1 MRNVESVA
9 DVGNTNVNPA
19 GMSGLGGGD
28 GGGDGEM
35 AESGGPAGGELNT
48 INHLCVSAIARRS
61 HLVAADR

>member
-19 GMSGLGGGD
+19 GISGLGGGD
-28 GGGDGEM
+28 GGGDGDM
-35 AESGGPAGGELNT
+35 AEMGGPAGGLLNV

-61 HLVAADR
+61 HRVVAER